1 MSRVARANQR
11 FGALD
16 DVLAGVTQHFGFAL
30 LRSADGNA
38 GVGADVVF
46 ESTATERAVVGGV
59 FVEARIRPAG
69 NADEPERQKRANTCP
84 PEIGKRRH
92 VK

>member
-1 MSRVARANQR
+1 LSRAARANQR
-11 FGALD
+11 FRALN
-16 DVLAGVTQHFGFAL
+16 DVLAGVTQQFGFAL
-30 LRSADGNA
+30 RAAVRDA

-46 ESTATERAVVGGV
+46 ESATTERAVVGGG
-59 FVEARIRPAG
+59 FVGARIRPDG
-69 NADEPERQKRANTCP
+69 NADKAERQKRPNTCP